1 MLFKRA
7 TIYFLILACCLL
19 AIGVVFWPGAG
30 RQQIQEQ
37 EFEKNEVGPVGLSS
51 QAEKQEY
58 KEDMARIKALEKSFK
73 PGPVNDLE
81 EYEKFADEIQNKWR
95 DRDKEHY
102 ARLMQEVC
110 EPLSSGR
117 FKGDRQY
124 EVARKYALSVLEKSE
139 EISIEMEL
147 ELTGHVVTLMYT
159 PNSPKGEDFAQRR
172 KKDVEIRL
180 HAWKRLLGAI
190 DPNWDPNEV
199 IWSPNA
205 VGVNMGLPAGGIAP
219 ESIKDPKLRAEYEAA
234 LQENRQ
240 KIERHTKQYR
250 LHDWLKSYPKSR
262 ERDIVLIYS
271 EPPFNLEELKQYLG
285 KYAVDEKTRARI
297 LEAVK
302 KNMEKQIQ
310 KMKMMKEIQEKARR
324 RGKSRAM

>member
-1 MLFKRA
+1 
-7 TIYFLILACCLL
+7 
-19 AIGVVFWPGAG
+19 
-30 RQQIQEQ
+30 
-37 EFEKNEVGPVGLSS
+37 
-51 QAEKQEY
+51 
-58 KEDMARIKALEKSFK
+58 
-73 PGPVNDLE
+73 
-81 EYEKFADEIQNKWR
+81 
-95 DRDKEHY
+95 
-102 ARLMQEVC
+102 
-110 EPLSSGR
+110 
-117 FKGDRQY
+117 
-124 EVARKYALSVLEKSE
+124 
-139 EISIEMEL
+139 
-147 ELTGHVVTLMYT
+147 
-159 PNSPKGEDFAQRR
+159 
-172 KKDVEIRL
+172 
-180 HAWKRLLGAI
+180 
-190 DPNWDPNEV
+190 
-199 IWSPNA
+199 
-205 VGVNMGLPAGGIAP
+205 MGLPAGGIAP